1 MVLDRSDLD
10 ELEELLWTSV
20 VADPIFFL
28 AILLSFTVSYSLLC
42 LVLV

>member
-1 MVLDRSDLD
+1 MHFDLSDLD

-28 AILLSFTVSYSLLC
+28 AILLSFIVSYSLLYF
-42 LVLV
+42 VLV